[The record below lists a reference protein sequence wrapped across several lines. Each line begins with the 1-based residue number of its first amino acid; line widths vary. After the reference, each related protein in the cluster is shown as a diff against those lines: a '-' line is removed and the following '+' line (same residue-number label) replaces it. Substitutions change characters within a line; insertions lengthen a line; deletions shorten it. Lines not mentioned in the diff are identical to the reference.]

1 MDDKPQRVVGEDG
14 ELLVPLHP
22 DKRKRQPNRFYL
34 ALILLVVVCLMFFV
48 SPLVLLML
56 PDDVTI
62 GDDFPTVLMQ
72 RNRVIEAYVIQTAAA
87 QGRYPVYELDV
98 ISTTTSGPTNIIA
111 EQWFYPL
118 SERNLAWGQ
127 PAFASSYD
135 GENYP
140 VNVTHSTVGVW
151 RSVGSTGTWFYV
163 DLGEAQTFNQIITT
177 LYVDRDFS
185 DAPRTDYMISDD
197 LVTWRV
203 VYSETHTQS
212 DSTRGHPRTLNLD
225 APVTARYVGLY
236 AAAWDGGWGELSQF
250 AVLLAETD
258 AP

>member
-22 DKRKRQPNRFYL
+22 DKRKRQPNQSGLVISLLIGAFAFLFFGPMLLITFNDDLTISDTWDRTALGQMNRTTEAHIMRTATAEALYPRRTVNL
-34 ALILLVVVCLMFFV
+34 LPQTASVTINLLEGDLLPALIE
-48 SPLVLLML
+48 
-56 PDDVTI
+56 
-62 GDDFPTVLMQ
+62 GD
-72 RNRVIEAYVIQTAAA
+72 
-87 QGRYPVYELDV
+87 
-98 ISTTTSGPTNIIA
+98 
-111 EQWFYPL
+111 
-118 SERNLAWGQ
+118 LAWGR

-163 DLGEAQTFNQIITT
+163 DLGEAQIFNQIITT
-177 LYVDRDFS
+177 LYTTS
-185 DAPRTDYMISDD
+185 DTPCTEYIISDD
-197 LVTWRV
+197 LAMWRV
-203 VYSETHTQS
+203 VYTEGYPLS
-212 DSTRGHPRTLNLD
+212 DSTRGHPRTLNLA